1 MDWTVVGAT
10 ELREIS
16 KYGKNLG
23 RNIFKI
29 LSYDNWY
36 HLCLLLCK
44 SRKQKH
50 VTLFLVIIILYI
62 GIEMCK
68 KIIHFHR
75 FLIRSLQMKSFVY
88 FCAYPKIIADK
99 PKLAPKR
106 LLQNALEFCKI
117 NYFPLYLE
125 SSEGRKTR
133 GFFTQ

>member
-1 MDWTVVGAT
+1 MEKTWV
-10 ELREIS
+10 EIS
-16 KYGKNLG
+16 LKFLVMIIDTIYVYYYVNPGSK
-23 RNIFKI
+23 KP
-29 LSYDNWY
+29 
-36 HLCLLLCK
+36 
-44 SRKQKH
+44 
-50 VTLFLVIIILYI
+50 VTFFLVIIILYI

-125 SSEGRKTR
+125 SSEGRTR
-133 GFFTQ
+133 IFIFLLNNKCK

>member
-1 MDWTVVGAT
+1 
-10 ELREIS
+10 
-16 KYGKNLG
+16 
-23 RNIFKI
+23 
-29 LSYDNWY
+29 
-36 HLCLLLCK
+36 
-44 SRKQKH
+44 
-50 VTLFLVIIILYI
+50 
-62 GIEMCK
+62 MCK

-133 GFFTQ
+133 GFFYSIINANEF